1 MKHAL
6 IVLLF
11 CLLVACGAEDPGSS
25 RSDDR
30 SGERPT
36 AGRGP
41 GGGPGGFSRGPTF
54 VVAEPASVRTI
65 RDEVEAIGTTLANES
80 VTLTA
85 KVTDTVSKVRFED
98 GELVKSGQ
106 VLVEITNT
114 EQAALLAESEAN
126 VQDAHNQF
134 QRFEKLAADGSVPVS
149 QLDESSARLAAVEA
163 RYQSLLAR
171 LEDRLI
177 RAPFSGLLGFR
188 QVSEGTLVSPGTPI
202 ATLDDISLIKLDFSI
217 PEVHLALVR
226 PGLKLSA
233 ESSAYAGT
241 TFHATVNTIG
251 SRIDPVTRAATVRA
265 HIANDD
271 LLLRPGML
279 MTVRLIAS
287 EREALMV
294 PEISLVQRASQVFV
308 FTIRDE
314 RAEMLQVSTGA
325 RDRGWIEILGG
336 LDAGQAVITEGV
348 IKIRDG
354 APVTIVPLDRAPR
367 GRPPGDQPAGD

>member
-1 MKHAL
+1 M
-6 IVLLF
+6 
-11 CLLVACGAEDPGSS
+11 
-25 RSDDR
+25 
-30 SGERPT
+30 
-36 AGRGP
+36 
-41 GGGPGGFSRGPTF
+41 
-54 VVAEPASVRTI
+54 
-65 RDEVEAIGTTLANES
+65 
-80 VTLTA
+80 
-85 KVTDTVSKVRFED
+85 SKVRFED

-126 VQDAHNQF
+126 VQDARNQF

>member
-126 VQDAHNQF
+126 VQDARNQF

-202 ATLDDISLIKLDFSI
+202 ATLDDIS
-217 PEVHLALVR
+217 LALVR